1 MNNALKI
8 LAALLVVWAFFLA
21 RETVLLRNA
30 PYEQAAMA
38 ANPALRPC
46 ITREV
51 AEAQAKAREAADV
64 AAGAPLPGFV
74 NVFSPDYRPIC
85 PAPWYSRALDW
96 IINRGE

>member
-8 LAALLVVWAFFLA
+8 LAAVLVVWAFFLA

-51 AEAQAKAREAADV
+51 AEAQAKAREAEDV
-64 AAGAPLPGFV
+64 AASRRSSARPPFV
-74 NVFSPDYRPIC
+74 NPYSPDFRPIC

-96 IINRGE
+96 IR

>member
-30 PYEQAAMA
+30 PYERAAMA
-38 ANPALRPC
+38 ADPALRPC

-51 AEAQAKAREAADV
+51 AQAQEAAEV
-64 AAGAPLPGFV
+64 AAGGRLPGFV
-74 NVFSPDYRPIC
+74 DVFSPGYRPIC
-85 PAPWYSRALDW
+85 PEPWYSRALEW
-96 IINRGE
+96 IR

>member
-8 LAALLVVWAFFLA
+8 LAAVLVVWAFFLA

-38 ANPALRPC
+38 ADPALRPC
-46 ITREV
+46 ITP
-51 AEAQAKAREAADV
+51 EAAEVEAAKV
-64 AAGAPLPGFV
+64 AAENRPGRPALV
-74 NVFSPDYRPIC
+74 DVFSPDYRPIC

-96 IINRGE
+96 IR